1 MGGFDKDSGR
11 IDGPWTKRRIRV
23 GTLVALAL
31 VVAIVLLVG
40 VTLPD
45 GDDEPEG
52 QAPPAESVGDTPT
65 PTPMPTPTPTP
76 DQAVVPTTSWMNFY
90 SLESTLDGQPLPV
103 GAVIRAYDPQG
114 VVCGEFTVTRA
125 GWYGLMPV
133 YTDDMLTEADEG
145 AVPGDRIEFT
155 VNGVAATVTG
165 PDEPVWVTFGDL
177 KQVNLAASTTP

>member
-23 GTLVALAL
+23 GILVALAL

-52 QAPPAESVGDTPT
+52 QAPPADSVGGT
-65 PTPMPTPTPTP
+65 PTPTPTP
-76 DQAVVPTTSWMNFY
+76 TPAQAVVPTTSWMNFY
-90 SLESTLDGQPLPV
+90 GLESTLDGQPLPV

-114 VVCGEFTVTRA
+114 VVCGEVLVTHA

-133 YTDDMLTEADEG
+133 YADDPLTEVDEG
-145 AVPGDRIEFT
+145 AVPGDRIELT

-165 PDEPVWVTFGDL
+165 PDEPVWVAFGV
-177 KQVNLAASTTP
+177 KMEVNLAASTSP